1 MQIIFIL
8 SNFAVEITDNAYLLI
23 FSREKMRLRKIFA
36 AALLLLSVGN
46 AMAQMPPIPV
56 DKNVKIGHL
65 ENGLTYYIRH
75 NAFPEH
81 VASFYIAQ
89 KVGSINENDDQRG
102 LAHLLEHLAFNGTEH
117 FKGNSLQD
125 YLQSIGV
132 EYGRNL
138 NAYTSIDKT
147 VYYFT
152 DVPTTRTSAVDS
164 CMLILK
170 DWSNGISLTKEAI
183 NDERDVVHNEYRLR
197 MVGQQLMLERNLPKL
212 YQGEK
217 YGYRMPIGLMSVVDG
232 CDPETLRAYYRKW
245 YRPDNQAI
253 IIVGDIDVDHV
264 EAQIKKLF
272 SGIKVP
278 KNAAKVVPVPVADND
293 TAIYVIDKNK
303 EQKFDMINIMMKTD
317 AYPDSLKGNMAYLV
331 MSYLR
336 SVVGSMFDARLAEQT
351 READCPFLQGSAGI
365 GSYLI
370 SGTKDAFSISGVAK
384 PGKVKEAYAAFLRE
398 AKRVRDFGFTATE
411 YARAKENFMSG
422 METMYENR
430 NKMKNEQFTTQYVDH
445 FTDNEPIPSLEDEYK
460 IYQMIVPSFTVE
472 HINDA
477 MKNLISET
485 DTNFVSMVLMKEA
498 EGVSYPT
505 EQELAAIVKQVR
517 GEKLEAY
524 VDNVKQEPLMAS
536 APKAGSIKKVVENK
550 VLGFKKLTLSNGAK
564 VVLKKTDYKDNEIR
578 VAGSANVGYSAFQ
591 NDPVNAANASTVW
604 EVSGLAG
611 FTGNDLQKMLAGKQ
625 CSVGLTMS
633 PFRHGIAGTSTPK
646 DLETMMQLLY
656 LSMTNLTKDEKAFEN
671 LKNTYVTV
679 LSNKS
684 NNPNMV
690 YQDSIQ
696 STLYLGNKLAL
707 LPNVEDIQNINYDRV
722 LDMQKQLYGNAKDF
736 TFYFVGNY
744 DEKVLLPL
752 IEQYIASLPN
762 KGMKLKNQKIPYAK
776 GEVKNIFTKAMENPQ
791 SQAREMWFVKL
802 PAYTQKTA
810 VLADI
815 SARLLEMKYLRS
827 IREEL
832 SAAYSTGA
840 SCGLIFDYDG
850 KLALTINGTAQLNP
864 DKVDA
869 AVPCF
874 FKGMEETIAAPDAN
888 DLQKVKEILLKQAGV
903 DEKTNSYWMQVL
915 SMYDLRKV
923 DTHTNY
929 REMVKSV
936 TAQQISD
943 FLKNVVLKSGNH
955 FEVIMKA
962 EKNK

>member
-1 MQIIFIL
+1 
-8 SNFAVEITDNAYLLI
+8 
-23 FSREKMRLRKIFA
+23 MRLRKIFA

-164 CMLILK
+164 CMLIVK

-331 MSYLR
+331 MGYLR

-460 IYQMIVPSFTVE
+460 IYQMIVPGFTVE
-472 HINDA
+472 DINDA

-840 SCGLIFDYDG
+840 SCGLIFDNDG

>member
-1 MQIIFIL
+1 
-8 SNFAVEITDNAYLLI
+8 
-23 FSREKMRLRKIFA
+23 MRLRKIFA

-183 NDERDVVHNEYRLR
+183 NDERDVVHNEYRMR

-564 VVLKKTDYKDNEIR
+564 VVLKKTNYKDNEIR

-707 LPNVEDIQNINYDRV
+707 LPNAEDIQNINYDRV

-810 VLADI
+810 VLADV

>member
-1 MQIIFIL
+1 
-8 SNFAVEITDNAYLLI
+8 
-23 FSREKMRLRKIFA
+23 MRLKKIFA

-46 AMAQMPPIPV
+46 ATAQQMPPIPV

-65 ENGLTYYIRH
+65 DNGLTYYIRH

-102 LAHLLEHLAFNGTEH
+102 LAHLLEHLAFNGTDH

-183 NDERDVVHNEYRLR
+183 NDERDVVHNEYRMR

-212 YQGEK
+212 YQGDK
-217 YGYRMPIGLMSVVDG
+217 YGYRMPIGLMSVIDG
-232 CDPETLRAYYRKW
+232 CKPETLRAYYRKW

-253 IIVGDIDVDHV
+253 IIVGDVDVDHV

-303 EQKFDMINIMMKTD
+303 EQKFDMINIMMKSE
-317 AYPDSLKGNMAYLV
+317 AYPDSLKGDMNYLV
-331 MSYLR
+331 EGYVR
-336 SVVGSMFDARLAEQT
+336 GVVSSMFDARLSELA
-351 READCPFLQGSAGI
+351 REENCPFLQASAGM

-370 SGTKDAFSISGVAK
+370 SSTKDAFSISGVAK
-384 PGKVKEAYAAFLRE
+384 PGMVKEAYAAMLRE

-411 YARAKENFMSG
+411 YIRAKENFMSS

-625 CSVGLTMS
+625 CGVGLTMS

-671 LKNTYVTV
+671 LKNTYTTV

>member
-1 MQIIFIL
+1 
-8 SNFAVEITDNAYLLI
+8 
-23 FSREKMRLRKIFA
+23 MRLRKIFA

-65 ENGLTYYIRH
+65 DNGLTYYIRH

-331 MSYLR
+331 MGYLR

-625 CSVGLTMS
+625 CGVGLTMS

-671 LKNTYVTV
+671 LKNTYATV

-707 LPNVEDIQNINYDRV
+707 LPNAEDIQNINYDRV

-915 SMYDLRKV
+915 SMYDLHKV
-923 DTHTNY
+923 DTHSNY
-929 REMVKSV
+929 RELVKAV
-936 TAQQISD
+936 DAQQISN

>member
-1 MQIIFIL
+1 
-8 SNFAVEITDNAYLLI
+8 
-23 FSREKMRLRKIFA
+23 MRLRKIFA

-331 MSYLR
+331 MGYLR

-591 NDPVNAANASTVW
+591 DDPVNAANASTVW

-707 LPNVEDIQNINYDRV
+707 LPNAEDIQNINYDRV

-874 FKGMEETIAAPDAN
+874 FKGMEETVAAPDAN

>member
-1 MQIIFIL
+1 
-8 SNFAVEITDNAYLLI
+8 
-23 FSREKMRLRKIFA
+23 MRLRKIFA

-46 AMAQMPPIPV
+46 AMAQQMPPIPV

-232 CDPETLRAYYRKW
+232 CDPETLRSYYRKW

-317 AYPDSLKGNMAYLV
+317 AYPDSLKGDMGYLIEG
-331 MSYLR
+331 YLR
-336 SVVGSMFDARLAEQT
+336 NVVGSMIDARLAEQT

-460 IYQMIVPSFTVE
+460 IYQMVVPNLPVDI
-472 HINDA
+472 INNA

-591 NDPVNAANASTVW
+591 NDPVNAANAATVW

-707 LPNVEDIQNINYDRV
+707 LPNAEDIQNINYDRV

>member
-1 MQIIFIL
+1 
-8 SNFAVEITDNAYLLI
+8 
-23 FSREKMRLRKIFA
+23 MRLRKIFA

-65 ENGLTYYIRH
+65 DNGLTYYIRH

-138 NAYTSIDKT
+138 NAYTSVDKT

-183 NDERDVVHNEYRLR
+183 NDERDVVHNEYRMR

-212 YQGEK
+212 YQGDK
-217 YGYRMPIGLMSVVDG
+217 YGYRMPIGLMSVIDG
-232 CDPETLRAYYRKW
+232 CKPETLRAYYRKW

-253 IIVGDIDVDHV
+253 IIVGDVDVDHV

-303 EQKFDMINIMMKTD
+303 EQKFDMINIMMKSE
-317 AYPDSLKGNMAYLV
+317 AYPDSLKGDMNYLV
-331 MSYLR
+331 EGYVR
-336 SVVGSMFDARLAEQT
+336 GVVSSMFDARLSELA
-351 READCPFLQGSAGI
+351 REENCPFLQASAGM

-370 SGTKDAFSISGVAK
+370 SSTKDAFSISGVAK
-384 PGKVKEAYAAFLRE
+384 PGMVKEAYAAMLRE

-411 YARAKENFMSG
+411 YIRAKENFMSS

-633 PFRHGIAGTSTPK
+633 PFRHGISGSTTPK

-707 LPNVEDIQNINYDRV
+707 LPNAEDIQNINYDRV

>member
-1 MQIIFIL
+1 MCIR
-8 SNFAVEITDNAYLLI
+8 DR
-23 FSREKMRLRKIFA
+23 FSRENMRLRKIFA

-46 AMAQMPPIPV
+46 AMAQQMPPIPV

-317 AYPDSLKGNMAYLV
+317 AYPDSLKGNMAYLIEG
-331 MSYLR
+331 YLR
-336 SVVGSMFDARLAEQT
+336 NVVGSMFDARLSEQT

-411 YARAKENFMSG
+411 YARAKENFLSG

-445 FTDNEPIPSLEDEYK
+445 FTDNEPIPALEDEYK
-460 IYQMIVPSFTVE
+460 IYQMIVPNLPVE
-472 HINDA
+472 IINNA

-671 LKNTYVTV
+671 LKNTYTTV

>member
-1 MQIIFIL
+1 
-8 SNFAVEITDNAYLLI
+8 
-23 FSREKMRLRKIFA
+23 MRLRKIFA

-102 LAHLLEHLAFNGTEH
+102 LAHLLEHLAFNGTDH

-331 MSYLR
+331 MGYLR

-707 LPNVEDIQNINYDRV
+707 LPNAEDIQNINYDRV

>member
-1 MQIIFIL
+1 
-8 SNFAVEITDNAYLLI
+8 
-23 FSREKMRLRKIFA
+23 MRLKKIFA

-65 ENGLTYYIRH
+65 DNGLTYYIRH

-331 MSYLR
+331 MGYLR

-625 CSVGLTMS
+625 CGVGLTMS

-671 LKNTYVTV
+671 LKNTYATV

-707 LPNVEDIQNINYDRV
+707 LPNAEDIQNINYDRV

>member
-1 MQIIFIL
+1 
-8 SNFAVEITDNAYLLI
+8 
-23 FSREKMRLRKIFA
+23 MRLRKIFA

-183 NDERDVVHNEYRLR
+183 NDERDVVHNEYRMR

-460 IYQMIVPSFTVE
+460 IYQMIVPGFTVE

-625 CSVGLTMS
+625 CGVGLTMS

-671 LKNTYVTV
+671 LKNTYTTV

-707 LPNVEDIQNINYDRV
+707 LPNAEDIQNINYDRV

>member
-1 MQIIFIL
+1 
-8 SNFAVEITDNAYLLI
+8 
-23 FSREKMRLRKIFA
+23 MRLRKIFA

-460 IYQMIVPSFTVE
+460 IYQMIVPGFTVE

-707 LPNVEDIQNINYDRV
+707 LPNAEDIQNINYDRV

>member
-1 MQIIFIL
+1 
-8 SNFAVEITDNAYLLI
+8 
-23 FSREKMRLRKIFA
+23 MRLRKIFA

-46 AMAQMPPIPV
+46 AMAQQMPPIPV

-183 NDERDVVHNEYRLR
+183 NDERDVVHNEYRMR

-317 AYPDSLKGNMAYLV
+317 AIPDSLKGDMSYLIEG
-331 MSYLR
+331 YLR
-336 SVVGSMFDARLAEQT
+336 SVVSSMIGARLAEQT

-460 IYQMIVPSFTVE
+460 IYQMVVPNLPVE
-472 HINDA
+472 IINNS

-591 NDPVNAANASTVW
+591 NDPINAANASTVW

-633 PFRHGIAGTSTPK
+633 PFRHGISGITTPK

-707 LPNVEDIQNINYDRV
+707 LPNAEDIQNINYDRV

-810 VLADI
+810 VLADV

-923 DTHTNY
+923 DTHTSY

-962 EKNK
+962 EKSK

>member
-1 MQIIFIL
+1 
-8 SNFAVEITDNAYLLI
+8 
-23 FSREKMRLRKIFA
+23 MRLRKIFA

-183 NDERDVVHNEYRLR
+183 NDERDVVHNEYRMR

-317 AYPDSLKGNMAYLV
+317 AIPDSLKGDMSYLIEG
-331 MSYLR
+331 YLR
-336 SVVGSMFDARLAEQT
+336 SVVSSMIGARLAEQT

-460 IYQMIVPSFTVE
+460 IYQMVVPNLPVE
-472 HINDA
+472 IINNS

-707 LPNVEDIQNINYDRV
+707 LPNAEDIQNINYDRV

-810 VLADI
+810 VLADV

-936 TAQQISD
+936 TPQQISD

>member
-1 MQIIFIL
+1 
-8 SNFAVEITDNAYLLI
+8 
-23 FSREKMRLRKIFA
+23 MRLRKIFA

-331 MSYLR
+331 MGYLR

-411 YARAKENFMSG
+411 YTRAKENFMSG

-707 LPNVEDIQNINYDRV
+707 LPNAEDIQNINYDRV

>member
-1 MQIIFIL
+1 
-8 SNFAVEITDNAYLLI
+8 
-23 FSREKMRLRKIFA
+23 MRLRKIFA

-331 MSYLR
+331 MGYIR

-411 YARAKENFMSG
+411 YARAKENFLSG

-671 LKNTYVTV
+671 LKNTYTTV

-690 YQDSIQ
+690 YQDSIL

>member
-1 MQIIFIL
+1 
-8 SNFAVEITDNAYLLI
+8 
-23 FSREKMRLRKIFA
+23 MRLRKIFA

-56 DKNVKIGHL
+56 DRNVKIGHL

-183 NDERDVVHNEYRLR
+183 NDERDVVHNEYRMR

-232 CDPETLRAYYRKW
+232 CKPETLRAYYRKW

-253 IIVGDIDVDHV
+253 IIVGDVDVDHV

-331 MSYLR
+331 MGYLR

-633 PFRHGIAGTSTPK
+633 PFRHGISGSTTPK

-707 LPNVEDIQNINYDRV
+707 LPNAEDIQNINYDRV

-802 PAYTQKTA
+802 PAFTQKTA

>member
-1 MQIIFIL
+1 
-8 SNFAVEITDNAYLLI
+8 
-23 FSREKMRLRKIFA
+23 MRLRKIFA

-183 NDERDVVHNEYRLR
+183 NDERDVVHNEYRMR

-212 YQGEK
+212 YQGDK
-217 YGYRMPIGLMSVVDG
+217 YGYRMPIGLMSVIDG
-232 CDPETLRAYYRKW
+232 CKPETLRAYYRKW

-253 IIVGDIDVDHV
+253 IIVGDVDVDHV

-331 MSYLR
+331 MGYLR

-633 PFRHGIAGTSTPK
+633 PFRHGISGSTTPK

>member
-1 MQIIFIL
+1 
-8 SNFAVEITDNAYLLI
+8 
-23 FSREKMRLRKIFA
+23 MRLRKIFA

-183 NDERDVVHNEYRLR
+183 NDERDVVHNEYRMR

-633 PFRHGIAGTSTPK
+633 PFRHGISGSTTPK

>member
-1 MQIIFIL
+1 
-8 SNFAVEITDNAYLLI
+8 
-23 FSREKMRLRKIFA
+23 MRLRKIFA

-303 EQKFDMINIMMKTD
+303 EQKFDMINIMMKSE
-317 AYPDSLKGNMAYLV
+317 AYPDSLKGDMAYLV
-331 MSYLR
+331 MGYLR

-633 PFRHGIAGTSTPK
+633 PFRHGISGSTTPK

-707 LPNVEDIQNINYDRV
+707 LPNAEDIQNINYDRV

>member
-1 MQIIFIL
+1 
-8 SNFAVEITDNAYLLI
+8 
-23 FSREKMRLRKIFA
+23 MRLRKIFA

-183 NDERDVVHNEYRLR
+183 NDERDVVHNEYRMR

-591 NDPVNAANASTVW
+591 DDPVNAANASTVW

-707 LPNVEDIQNINYDRV
+707 LPNAEDIQNINYDRV

-810 VLADI
+810 VLADV

>member
-1 MQIIFIL
+1 
-8 SNFAVEITDNAYLLI
+8 
-23 FSREKMRLRKIFA
+23 MRLRKIFA

-46 AMAQMPPIPV
+46 AMAQQMPPIPV

-183 NDERDVVHNEYRLR
+183 NDERDVVHNEYRMR

-317 AYPDSLKGNMAYLV
+317 AIPDSLKGDMSYLIEG
-331 MSYLR
+331 YLR
-336 SVVGSMFDARLAEQT
+336 SVVSSMIGARLAEQT

-460 IYQMIVPSFTVE
+460 IYQMVVPNLPVE
-472 HINDA
+472 IINNS

-517 GEKLEAY
+517 SEKLEAY

-591 NDPVNAANASTVW
+591 NDPINAANASTVW

-810 VLADI
+810 VLADV

>member
-1 MQIIFIL
+1 
-8 SNFAVEITDNAYLLI
+8 
-23 FSREKMRLRKIFA
+23 MRLRKIFA

-170 DWSNGISLTKEAI
+170 DWSNGISLTKQAI
-183 NDERDVVHNEYRLR
+183 NDERDVVHNEYRMR

-707 LPNVEDIQNINYDRV
+707 LPNAEDIQNINYDRV

>member
-1 MQIIFIL
+1 
-8 SNFAVEITDNAYLLI
+8 
-23 FSREKMRLRKIFA
+23 MRLRKIFA

-89 KVGSINENDDQRG
+89 KVGSINENDYHRG

-170 DWSNGISLTKEAI
+170 DWSTGISLTKEAI

-331 MSYLR
+331 MGYLR

-633 PFRHGIAGTSTPK
+633 PFRHGISGSTTPK

>member
-1 MQIIFIL
+1 
-8 SNFAVEITDNAYLLI
+8 
-23 FSREKMRLRKIFA
+23 MRLRKIFA

-183 NDERDVVHNEYRLR
+183 NDERDVVHNEYRMR

-445 FTDNEPIPSLEDEYK
+445 FTDNEPIPALEDEYK
-460 IYQMIVPSFTVE
+460 IYQMIVPNLPVE
-472 HINDA
+472 IINNA

-707 LPNVEDIQNINYDRV
+707 LPNAEDIQNINYDRV

>member
-1 MQIIFIL
+1 
-8 SNFAVEITDNAYLLI
+8 
-23 FSREKMRLRKIFA
+23 MRLRKIFA

-183 NDERDVVHNEYRLR
+183 NDERDVVHNEYRMR

-331 MSYLR
+331 MGYLR

-505 EQELAAIVKQVR
+505 EQELAAIVKLVR

-707 LPNVEDIQNINYDRV
+707 LPNAEDIQNINYDRV

>member
-1 MQIIFIL
+1 
-8 SNFAVEITDNAYLLI
+8 
-23 FSREKMRLRKIFA
+23 MRLKKIFA

-46 AMAQMPPIPV
+46 ATAQQMPPIPV

-65 ENGLTYYIRH
+65 DNGLTYYIRH

-102 LAHLLEHLAFNGTEH
+102 LAHLLEHLAFNGTDH

-183 NDERDVVHNEYRLR
+183 NDERDVVHNEYRMR

-232 CDPETLRAYYRKW
+232 CKPETLRAYYRKW

-253 IIVGDIDVDHV
+253 IIVGDVDVDHV

-331 MSYLR
+331 MGYLR

-633 PFRHGIAGTSTPK
+633 PFRHGISGSTTPK